1 MEHAKRVRVIK
12 RGQSV
17 REVEPESEAGARP
30 GHGAHVSDA
39 GREVR
44 QVVSDWVREHRRR
57 SEEFRRNYSTLLGEM
72 GFKSPHSSGRAA

>member
-1 MEHAKRVRVIK
+1 MEHAKRVRVVK

-17 REVEPESEAGARP
+17 REVESESGT
-30 GHGAHVSDA
+30 HVSDA

-57 SEEFRRNYSTLLGEM
+57 SEELRRNYATLLGEM
-72 GFKSPHSSGRAA
+72 GFKSPHSSRRAA